1 MLVIA
6 IDVGGP
12 REDRL
17 GGLQRKKGLASTVA
31 APLDFLAA
39 WEGDM
44 AKLTSVSFGK
54 YKAFA
59 DDQTMDVRPI
69 TLLFGHNSVGK
80 SAALRLLPVLAESVL
95 SGSSNSYSPTVLN
108 YGAAA
113 LRGAGFSEI
122 ANRSVKTPAMTFKLE
137 WEASGYHFTLRQEQ
151 EAKPTTR
158 QEYVSEFEMWVGE
171 ARLKAKIVDP
181 DNGLYEVSGVPD
193 VSAVNIS
200 FDGIRP
206 NLPQPIAQ
214 TFASIDQALRLY
226 AGSVHWLTSVRVQ
239 PPRLFTLEPGG
250 SAEIG
255 PDGAGT
261 AESLWISALREDG
274 VARAVSTWLKSAC
287 GCELVFAGTDAQ
299 VALGKR
305 WYPFQVQAG
314 SAGVAV
320 ADVGE
325 GVSQALPVVTLCRQA
340 VAGLLGDQP
349 ILTLEQPELHL
360 HPRAAAALAE
370 EIVACVAEGSP
381 AAHVIETHSEHFL
394 LALQVALLEKRL
406 TKEQLLIYWVEN
418 DGQGTHLRRIEF
430 DDEGYPSEGWP
441 EGVFREAL
449 EQARRV
455 SELRVGG

>member
-1 MLVIA
+1 MGWA
-6 IDVGGP
+6 A
-12 REDRL
+12 RL
-17 GGLQRKKGLASTVA
+17 LRRQIEQATRDMYMAEGLASVA
-31 APLDFLAA
+31 TPPLDLLAR
-39 WEGDM
+39 WEDSM
-44 AKLTSVSFGK
+44 AKLTSLSFGK

-80 SAALRLLPVLAESVL
+80 SAALRLLTVLAESVRP
-95 SGSSNSYSPTVLN
+95 GRSNSYSPTTLN

-113 LRGAGFSEI
+113 LRGATFSEI
-122 ANRSVKTPAMTFKLE
+122 TNRSVKTTAMTFKLE
-137 WEASGYHFTLRQEQ
+137 WEASGYQFTLRQEQ
-151 EAKPTTR
+151 EANPTTR
-158 QEYVSEFEMWVGE
+158 QEYVSEFEMWVGKD
-171 ARLKAKIVDP
+171 RLKATILDP
-181 DNGLYEVSGVPD
+181 ETDLYELSSVGDAGP
-193 VSAVNIS
+193 ANIS

-206 NLPQPIAQ
+206 NLPQPLAQ

-226 AGSVHWLTSVRVQ
+226 GESVRWLTAVRVQ

-255 PDGAGT
+255 SDGAGT
-261 AESLWISALREDG
+261 AEALWISALREDG
-274 VARAVSTWLKSAC
+274 VADAVSTWLKSAC
-287 GCELVFAGTDAQ
+287 GCELAFAATDAQ

-305 WYPFQVQAG
+305 WYPFHVQAG
-314 SAGVAV
+314 STGVAV

-349 ILTLEQPELHL
+349 LLTLEQPELHL

-406 TKEQLLIYWVEN
+406 SKDQLLVYWVEN
-418 DGQGTHLRRIEF
+418 DGQGAKLRRIEF